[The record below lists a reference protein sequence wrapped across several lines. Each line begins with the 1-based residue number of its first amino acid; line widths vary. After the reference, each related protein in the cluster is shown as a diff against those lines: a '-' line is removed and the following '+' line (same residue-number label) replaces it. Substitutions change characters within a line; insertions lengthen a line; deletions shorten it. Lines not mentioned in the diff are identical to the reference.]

1 MLIANPIYDNVF
13 KYLMED
19 LEIAK
24 GVISTIINTEI
35 DHLTFQAQ
43 ESITRIDNKF
53 SFYHLDFVARIRQ
66 QDRSYKT
73 VLIEMQKTNLPND
86 IIRFRRYLGQK
97 YRDEDEVILDNGKV
111 KTGPLPIINIYL
123 LGFYLSRTLPA
134 VIKVDRRYID
144 VIHGVEITERNE
156 FIECLSHDSY
166 VIQIPALQMELKNR
180 LEYVLSIF
188 MQENFISK
196 ENHLKDYRY
205 ETEDT
210 LMKKILHK
218 LQKAAGD
225 REFLRQMEVEEMAYR
240 EYETLRTTIE
250 TSEKRLQEKETEIK
264 EKETEIKEKE
274 TEIKEK
280 DKVLREKE
288 MKLQEKDRQLLERE
302 RYIKELQEKLN
313 IEPA

>member
-1 MLIANPIYDNVF
+1 MA
-13 KYLMED
+13 
-19 LEIAK
+19 
-24 GVISTIINTEI
+24 
-35 DHLTFQAQ
+35 
-43 ESITRIDNKF
+43 
-53 SFYHLDFVARIRQ
+53 IRQ

-73 VLIEMQKTNLPND
+73 VSIEMQKTNLPND
-86 IIRFRRYLGQK
+86 IMRFRRYLGEK
-97 YRDEDEVILDNGKV
+97 YRAEDEVILDNGKV
-111 KTGPLPIINIYL
+111 KTGPIPIINIYL
-123 LGFYLSRTLPA
+123 LGFYLSKTLPA
-134 VIKVDRRYID
+134 VIKVDRKYID
-144 VIHGVEITERNE
+144 VIHGAEITERNE

-188 MQENFISK
+188 MQENFINK
-196 ENHLKDYRY
+196 ENQLKDYRY

-210 LMKKILHK
+210 LMKKILRK
-218 LQKAAGD
+218 LEKAAGD

-240 EYETLRTTIE
+240 EYEILRTTIE

-264 EKETEIKEKE
+264 EK
-274 TEIKEK
+274 

-288 MKLQEKDRQLLERE
+288 RQLLEKE